1 MTAQTRWTNRRPA
14 TALGAAVAAALVAVA
29 CGDSTGPNDTFSRP
43 QQFPSFPPL
52 SGQLDRSKLTL
63 RSAVSVNLDQNV
75 ARLPLFR
82 GTHNGARVWFVRTDV
97 SDSATAAALGL
108 NFAPRLANA
117 GAPVCPACVQTV
129 QTTNAALGAAPV
141 QFAGTVDFSPMRV
154 LTPGPT
160 GFPPL
165 AAQPGSVAGPGYSDL
180 VRIGTSPIVFN
191 APIVATGNGPFDVSE
206 AHTNT
211 LDRVMAIDTV
221 AMTVDLQF
229 VRAFSHGR
237 DIFYLT
243 FGSSGAL
250 SATLERGTFTP
261 VLGSTPFA
269 NDDQNPMGARSGIVT
284 FTNGKRGELAPPAQ
298 GLMHVIL
305 DNPAGNLSL
314 ARPDLL
320 RSLARGGDAH
330 NVLASFPTLRDPTLR
345 RLYTPMWDLMIAEW
359 SADVVARGENH
370 AQPDFNTILQ
380 LAARGFITNPGGAP
394 LSSANFQVNCP
405 VLGFADT
412 APTEDLAPRPARR

>member
-1 MTAQTRWTNRRPA
+1 MTRPIIA
-14 TALGAAVAAALVAVA
+14 SLATLALTALAA
-29 CGDSTGPNDTFSRP
+29 CGDNDGTGTSNRFSRP
-43 QQFPSFPPL
+43 EEFPSFQPL
-52 SGQLDRSKLTL
+52 SGQLDKSKLTL
-63 RSAVSVNLDQNV
+63 TSAISVNLDQNV
-75 ARLPLFR
+75 ARLPLFK
-82 GTHNGARVWFVRTDV
+82 GTHNGGRVWFVRTDV

-117 GAPVCPACVQTV
+117 GAPVCPACVQSV
-129 QTTNAALGAAPV
+129 QTANPMLGAAPV
-141 QFAGTVDFSPMRV
+141 TFAGTVDFSPMRV

-229 VRAFSHGR
+229 VRAFAHGK

-250 SATLERGTFTP
+250 SATLERGTFVP
-261 VLGSTPFA
+261 VLGTTPFA
-269 NDDQNPMGARSGIVT
+269 NDDQNPMGARSGIVA

-330 NVLASFPTLRDPTLR
+330 NVLASFPTLRDPALR

-359 SADVVARGENH
+359 RADVVTRNEHH

-380 LAARGFITNPGGAP
+380 LAANGLITNPGGAP
-394 LSSANFQVNCP
+394 LSSANFLVNCP

-412 APTEDLAPRPARR
+412 APTADLAPRPGRRR

>member
-1 MTAQTRWTNRRPA
+1 MTRPFVA
-14 TALGAAVAAALVAVA
+14 LTTLGVTALAALAA
-29 CGDSTGPNDTFSRP
+29 CSDGSTAPNERYARP
-43 QQFPSFPPL
+43 QEFASFPAL
-52 SGQLDRSKLTL
+52 SGQLDKSKLTIT
-63 RSAVSVNLDQNV
+63 SALSVNLDQNV
-75 ARLPLFR
+75 ARLPLFK
-82 GTHNGARVWFVRTDV
+82 GTYNGARVWFVRTDV
-97 SDSATAAALGL
+97 SDSATAAALGI

-129 QTTNAALGAAPV
+129 QTADPMLGRAPV

-180 VRIGTSPIVFN
+180 VRIGTSPVVFN

-229 VRAFSHGR
+229 IRAFSHGK

-261 VLGSTPFA
+261 VLGTTPFA
-269 NDDQNPMGARSGIVT
+269 NDDQNPLGARSGIVT
-284 FTNGKRGELAPPAQ
+284 FTNGKRGDLAPPAQ
-298 GLMHVIL
+298 GLAHVIL

-320 RSLARGGDAH
+320 RSLAKGGDAH
-330 NVLASFPTLRDPTLR
+330 NVLASFPTLRDPALR
-345 RLYTPMWDLMIAEW
+345 RLYSPMWDLMIAEW
-359 SADVVARGENH
+359 SADVVARGDNF

-380 LAARGFITNPGGAP
+380 LAARGLITNPGGAP

-412 APTEDLAPRPARR
+412 APAEDLAPRPARR

>member
-1 MTAQTRWTNRRPA
+1 MIPHLKAVA
-14 TALGAAVAAALVAVA
+14 VLSFTALAG
-29 CGDSTGPNDTFSRP
+29 CGDNDGTGTSGRYDRP
-43 QQFPSFPPL
+43 QEFPSFQPL
-52 SGQLDRSKLTL
+52 SGQLDRSRLTL
-63 RSAVSVNLDQNV
+63 KSAISVNLDQNV

-82 GTHNGARVWFVRTDV
+82 GTHDGARVWFVRTDV

-117 GAPVCPACVQTV
+117 GAPVCPACVQSV
-129 QTTNAALGAAPV
+129 QTANPMLGAAPV

-154 LTPGPT
+154 VTPGPA
-160 GFPPL
+160 GFPTL

-180 VRIGTSPIVFN
+180 VRVGTSAVVFN
-191 APIVATGNGPFDVSE
+191 APIVATGGGPFDVSE

-229 VRAFSHGR
+229 VRAFAHGK

-250 SATLERGTFTP
+250 SSTLERGTFTP
-261 VLGSTPFA
+261 VLGTTPFA
-269 NDDQNPMGARSGIVT
+269 NDDQNPLGARSGIVT
-284 FTNGKRGELAPPAQ
+284 FTNGKRGDLAPPAQ

-330 NVLASFPTLRDPTLR
+330 NVLASFPTLDDARLR

-359 SADVVARGENH
+359 RADVVARGENH

-380 LAARGFITNPGGAP
+380 LAARGLITNPGGAP
-394 LSSANFQVNCP
+394 LGSANFQVNCP

-412 APTEDLAPRPARR
+412 APAADLAPRPSRR

>member
-1 MTAQTRWTNRRPA
+1 MALASFSACDDDDA
-14 TALGAAVAAALVAVA
+14 TGADGSYA
-29 CGDSTGPNDTFSRP
+29 RP
-43 QQFPSFPPL
+43 QQFPAFQPL
-52 SGQLDRSKLTL
+52 TGQLDRSKLTIT
-63 RSAVSVNLDQNV
+63 SAVSVNLDQNI

-82 GTHNGARVWFVRTDV
+82 GTYNGARVWFVRTDV
-97 SDSATAAALGL
+97 SDSATSVAAGI

-117 GAPVCPACVQTV
+117 GAPVCPPCVQTA
-129 QTTNAALGAAPV
+129 QTTNAMLGDAAV
-141 QFAGTVDFSPMRV
+141 QFAGTVDFAPMRV
-154 LTPGPT
+154 VTPGPT
-160 GFPPL
+160 GFPTL

-180 VRIGTSPIVFN
+180 VRIGTGTIVWN

-206 AHTNT
+206 LHTNT

-229 VRAFSHGR
+229 IRAFAHGK

-250 SATLERGTFTP
+250 SSTLERATFTP
-261 VLGSTPFA
+261 VMGTTPFP
-269 NDDQNPMGARSGIVT
+269 NDDQNPLGARSGIVT
-284 FTNGKRGELAPPAQ
+284 FTNGKRGEFSPDAQ
-298 GLMHVIL
+298 GLAHVIL

-314 ARPDLL
+314 SRPDIL

-330 NVLASFPTLRDPTLR
+330 NVLATFPTLRDARLR
-345 RLYTPMWDLMIAEW
+345 RLYSPMWDLMIAEW
-359 SADVVARGENH
+359 SADVVARGENF

-380 LAARGFITNPGGAP
+380 LAARGLITNPGGAP

-412 APTEDLAPRPARR
+412 APVEDLAPRPTTR